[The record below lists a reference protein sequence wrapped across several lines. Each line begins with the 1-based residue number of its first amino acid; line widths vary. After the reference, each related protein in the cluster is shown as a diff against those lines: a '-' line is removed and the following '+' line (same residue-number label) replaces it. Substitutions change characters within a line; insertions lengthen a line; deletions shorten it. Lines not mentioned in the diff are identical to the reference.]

1 MMTASGTSISAGTS
15 ALAKTDMH
23 PSFVRVVRSEWIKL
37 RTLRSNR
44 VTILGTVAIII
55 VLGAIAASSLS
66 SENSSQLAL
75 QQIDPVT
82 ITLLGVNLAVLSIGV
97 LGVIIGAGE
106 YGSELIRT
114 TLAAVPARIPVLVA
128 KVLVFVGV
136 IAPLMILSA
145 VAAFLIG
152 SAILEGNGHS
162 VAAWDDPGVARA
174 VIGNALYVVAIG
186 LLGLALG
193 FLMRGL
199 TGAIA
204 TLIGGVL
211 ILPNI
216 LSGLLPQ
223 SWDAILKYL
232 PSNAG
237 RSFTTVSPPP
247 NLLGS
252 TAGAVVLALWVAI
265 ALIAAGVT
273 LVRRDA

>member
-1 MMTASGTSISAGTS
+1 MMNASGTSISAGTS

-23 PSFVRVVRSEWIKL
+23 PSFGRVVRSEWIKL

-55 VLGAIAASSLS
+55 ALGALAASSLS
-66 SENSSQLAL
+66 SEQSSQGAFQL
-75 QQIDPVT
+75 IDPVT
-82 ITLLGVNLAVLSIGV
+82 ITLLGFNLAVLSIGV
-97 LGVIIGAGE
+97 LGVMIGAGE

-128 KVLVFVGV
+128 KALVFVGV
-136 IAPLMILSA
+136 LAPLMILSA

-162 VAAWDDPGVARA
+162 VAAWDDSGVARA

-211 ILPNI
+211 ILPNL

-237 RSFTTVSPPP
+237 RAFTTVSPLP

-252 TAGAVVLALWVAI
+252 TAGAVVLMLWVVI